1 MPTIGR
7 IGKEVKSITFVLSF
21 AKGLKLR
28 YAAAMLFIVLAATFS
43 FFNPLIIR
51 FCIDTVLGG
60 KAADMPFGIPAP
72 GTDIVMYL
80 RSNLWLAGL
89 TIVVISV
96 FAHGLTYLR
105 SRFSAQAAEEFARRL
120 RDRLYDHIQRLPY
133 AWHSKVQTGDI
144 IQRCTS
150 DVDTVRRFIALQFV
164 QLGRSV
170 FMVLLILPIMLSMNV
185 KMTLYSTLV
194 VPIVFIYAYVFF
206 KQVRRRFKAQD
217 EAEGYLTTT
226 LEESISGIRIVKAFA
241 REEYEINRFEK
252 AALDYR
258 DKSRG
263 LVTLM
268 AWYWASS
275 DALCMLQIALVLLF
289 GIRFTIHGEIT
300 LGTLLAFSSY
310 IGMLI
315 WPVREM
321 GRILTDMGRAQV
333 SIGRLQEILDTP
345 VEDFSGDIPAEEH
358 RIKGEIEFRKLSFAY
373 EGGSNIL
380 NNIDIKI
387 NAGETIVILGATGAG
402 KSTLTNLIPR
412 LFDYSSGSILLD
424 GKELNSY
431 NRQYLR
437 RQIGI
442 VLQEPFLYARSIS
455 DNIGIALK
463 EPEQTDVRQAAKEA
477 DLLTTV
483 DSFEHGFE
491 TVIGERGVTL
501 SGGQRQRCAIAR
513 ALILNAPILILD
525 DALSAVDTE
534 TEETIIRNLARRKG
548 KATTIIITH
557 RLSSVAL
564 ADRIVVLEHG
574 RIAQTGKHEELVKV
588 PGVYQRIW
596 SIQHQLE
603 EEAG

>member
-1 MPTIGR
+1 
-7 IGKEVKSITFVLSF
+7 
-21 AKGLKLR
+21 
-28 YAAAMLFIVLAATFS
+28 
-43 FFNPLIIR
+43 
-51 FCIDTVLGG
+51 
-60 KAADMPFGIPAP
+60 MPFGIPAP

-483 DSFEHGFE
+483 DSFEHGLE

>member
-1 MPTIGR
+1 
-7 IGKEVKSITFVLSF
+7 VKSFAFVFSF

-28 YAAAMLFIVLAATFS
+28 YTAAIVFIILAASFS
-43 FFNPLIIR
+43 FLNPLLIR

-60 KAADMPFGIPAP
+60 KAADMPFNLPVPSLSTIGF
-72 GTDIVMYL
+72 L
-80 RSNLWLAGL
+80 RNNLWLAGL
-89 TIVVISV
+89 AIVVVSI
-96 FAHGLTYLR
+96 FAHGFTYMR
-105 SRFSAQAAEEFARRL
+105 SRFSAQVAEEFARRL
-120 RDRLYDHIQRLPY
+120 RNKLYDHIQKLPY

-150 DVDTVRRFIALQFV
+150 DVDTVRRFVALQFV
-164 QLGRSV
+164 QLGRSI
-170 FMVLLILPIMLSMNV
+170 FMVLLILPIMLTMNA
-185 KMTLYSTLV
+185 KMTFYSTLV
-194 VPIVFIYAYVFF
+194 VPIVFVYAYVFF

-241 REEYEINRFEK
+241 REEFEINRFEK

-258 DKSRG
+258 NKCRG

-275 DALCMLQIALVLLF
+275 DALCMLQIALVLIF
-289 GIRFTIHGEIT
+289 GIRFTINGDIT

-345 VEDFSGDIPAEEH
+345 VESFDGIAHDNSH
-358 RIKGEIEFRKLSFAY
+358 RIKGEIEFRELSFSY
-373 EGGSNIL
+373 EGGSDIL
-380 NNIDIKI
+380 KDINLKI
-387 NAGETIVILGATGAG
+387 ASGETIVILGATGSG

-412 LFDYSSGSILLD
+412 LFDYSQGQILID
-424 GKELNSY
+424 GIDLNSY
-431 NRQYLR
+431 DRQYLR
-437 RQIGI
+437 KQIGI
-442 VLQEPFLYARSIS
+442 VLQEPFLYARSLQE
-455 DNIGIALK
+455 NIGIAL
-463 EPEQTDVRQAAKEA
+463 QNVDVVKVQKAAAESA
-477 DLLTTV
+477 LEETI
-483 DSFEHGFE
+483 SEFEHGYE
-491 TVIGERGVTL
+491 TVIGERGITL

-513 ALILNAPILILD
+513 ALVLNAPIIILD

-534 TEETIIRNLARRKG
+534 TEETILNNLKRRKG
-548 KATTIIITH
+548 RATTIIITH
-557 RLSSVAL
+557 RLSSVTL

-574 RIAQTGKHEELVKV
+574 RIAQIGKHEDLINV

-596 SIQHQLE
+596 SIQHKLE